1 MVYQE
6 PQRDASTP
14 TVDYEQLWGD
24 LRKVVA
30 EVVEQSPE
38 DAIRFSDLFQTMRS
52 MEDQAQFS
60 ATAEVRERLASL

>member
-6 PQRDASTP
+6 PRRDDSTP

-30 EVVEQSPE
+30 EVVEQSPG
-38 DAIRFSDLFQTMRS
+38 DAIRFPDLLRTMQS
-52 MEDQAQFS
+52 MEDGAQLD
-60 ATAEVRERLASL
+60 ATAHVRERLASL